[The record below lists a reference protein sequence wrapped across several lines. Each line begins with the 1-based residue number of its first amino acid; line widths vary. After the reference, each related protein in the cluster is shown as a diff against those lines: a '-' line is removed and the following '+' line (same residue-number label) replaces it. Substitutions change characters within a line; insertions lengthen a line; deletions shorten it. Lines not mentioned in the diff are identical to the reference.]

1 MEWHMNQI
9 GFDLEQRKEQ
19 PREMLE
25 EVTGMSLL

>member
-1 MEWHMNQI
+1 MGHMNQI
-9 GFDLEQRKEQ
+9 GIYQEQRKEQ